1 MRCTPMQIA
10 ITAVT
15 ILLLCA
21 VFLVGSL
28 ISERSEEW
36 SVAIDPELEYSA
48 ALRKSFYLGGKFIQ
62 VGALIWAVMNV
73 LALLHAA
80 PRL

>member
-1 MRCTPMQIA
+1 MQIA
-10 ITAVT
+10 ITVVSV
-15 ILLLCA
+15 LLLCA

-36 SVAIDPELEYSA
+36 SVALDGDSSSSR
-48 ALRKSFYLGGKFIQ
+48 ALCKSFFLGGKIIQ
-62 VGALIWAVMNV
+62 VGAVIWAVMNV
-73 LALLHAA
+73 LTLLHSA